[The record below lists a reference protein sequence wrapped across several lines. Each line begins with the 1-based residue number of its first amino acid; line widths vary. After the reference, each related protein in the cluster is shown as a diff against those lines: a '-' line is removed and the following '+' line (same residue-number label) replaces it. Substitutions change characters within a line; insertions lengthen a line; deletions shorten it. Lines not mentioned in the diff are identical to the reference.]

1 MAGNMEEISLEPL
14 EQLLGLL
21 LVLLSGIA
29 LGIFRDF
36 PASLQNLKKFAATFL
51 GFRHSGRSDCS
62 VVLSGLTLG

>member
-1 MAGNMEEISLEPL
+1 MSTSIKPATYVT
-14 EQLLGLL
+14 LLNDITALYDG
-21 LVLLSGIA
+21 VLSARVHG
-29 LGIFRDF
+29 DF